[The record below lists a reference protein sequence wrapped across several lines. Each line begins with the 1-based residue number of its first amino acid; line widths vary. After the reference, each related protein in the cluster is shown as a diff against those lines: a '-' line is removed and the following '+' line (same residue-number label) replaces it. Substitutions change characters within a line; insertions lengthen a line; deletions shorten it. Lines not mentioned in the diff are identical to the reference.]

1 MQLYYDDLFKI
12 LVSMLIGLLIGV
24 EREYRSKPAGLRTL
38 MLVSVG
44 SCIFTM
50 LSIKIG
56 TGNPDRL
63 AANIITGIG
72 FLGAGAIFKDDN
84 RINGLTTATTIWVC
98 AALGMSVGA
107 GYIFLAFAGATAVL
121 CVLSLLV
128 FAERYIDTRSTTRDY
143 RIVCAYTDTTL
154 REYEKIFI
162 ALNLAVIRG
171 PQTLSDQNIT
181 GHWKLTGSK
190 ANHEKLLSVLLTDPA
205 IKELDF

>member
-1 MQLYYDDLFKI
+1 MQLYYADVFKI
-12 LVSMLIGLLIGV
+12 IVAMFIGLIIGV

-50 LSIKIG
+50 LSVKIG
-56 TGNPDRL
+56 ISNPDRL

-107 GYIFLAFAGATAVL
+107 GYIFLAFAGAVAVL
-121 CVLSLLV
+121 CVLSLLI
-128 FAERYIDTRSTTRDY
+128 FAEHYIDTRSGSRDY
-143 RIVCAYTDTTL
+143 RIVCTYANDTL
-154 REYEKIFI
+154 ERYEKIFTC
-162 ALNLAVIRG
+162 AHLTVIRG
-171 PQTLSDQNIT
+171 TQTLAEQNIT

-190 ANHEKLLSVLLTDPA
+190 DNHEKLIAILLNDTA